1 MFFMSAADSL
11 YHPYFPQASD
21 AQLAAAAAGK
31 HLPVRPLEES
41 VYKERLGDTAYLVRV
56 YA

>member
-1 MFFMSAADSL
+1 VL
-11 YHPYFPQASD
+11 QASD

-41 VYKERLGDTAYLVRV
+41 VYKERLGDAAYLVRA

>member
-1 MFFMSAADSL
+1 MMSAADPL
-11 YHPYFPQASD
+11 FHPYFPQASD